1 MSGNYA
7 ESTTSYASTKG
18 SGSGVTASATISI
31 GSYVSFEQEVSFF
44 GVVVASTEFEAQVKA
59 GFTYEMETV
68 SSLEQTVTYSAAAG
82 EDMVAFYSIPMEI
95 YEYDSYVAD
104 GKGGYDKV
112 LTSVNIPHE
121 AAVRLLSLAEYE
133 FIAKDYSVLPQ
144 IANNILTHT
153 LGDPASYP
161 SSSDGYNVIA
171 AEYDGTPSAVGF
183 RSSEGG
189 PASARKLQ
197 CLPKPVTPLSE
208 PMVWR

>member
-1 MSGNYA
+1 M
-7 ESTTSYASTKG
+7 
-18 SGSGVTASATISI
+18 
-31 GSYVSFEQEVSFF
+31 
-44 GVVVASTEFEAQVKA
+44 
-59 GFTYEMETV
+59 
-68 SSLEQTVTYSAAAG
+68 
-82 EDMVAFYSIPMEI
+82 
-95 YEYDSYVAD
+95 
-104 GKGGYDKV
+104 

-171 AEYDGTPSAVGF
+171 EYDGTPLLSALAVLKGV
-183 RSSEGG
+183 RHQ
-189 PASARKLQ
+189 PKLQ